1 MESMQSVE
9 IRVKGQIDE
18 HWSTWFEDLL
28 VVHTTE
34 GETILTGP
42 VRDQADLYGLL
53 TRLRDLGL
61 PLVSVKIVTREED
74 E

>member
-18 HWSTWFEDLL
+18 HWLTWFEDLL

-53 TRLRDLGL
+53 TRLR
-61 PLVSVKIVTREED
+61 
-74 E
+74 